1 MKFKCEIE
9 LDNDAFVGYGYIR
22 EQHGELSKVIK
33 KIAKEVDEFVTTE
46 RTKTVW
52 DSNGNRVGA
61 WAITNTDRAD
71 VR

>member
-9 LDNDAFVGYGYIR
+9 LDNDAFVK

-33 KIAKEVDEFVTTE
+33 KIAKEVDEFVTIE
-46 RTKTVW
+46 RTKTIW

-61 WAITNTDRAD
+61 WAITNDR
-71 VR
+71 